1 MNWLQSFL
9 EGAVSGL
16 GMWLMMTVL
25 GLLSFFA
32 LRRAFTKWLAKLM
45 TDVKTEAVKLNG
57 LTIEGK
63 LKTKKTRNIKRKK
76 KETE

>member
-9 EGAVSGL
+9 EGAMSGL

-32 LRRAFTKWLAKLM
+32 LRRAFTKWIAKLIA
-45 TDVKTEAVKLNG
+45 DVKNEAVKLNG

-63 LKTKKTRNIKRKK
+63 LKTKKTKEKK
-76 KETE
+76 K

>member
-1 MNWLQSFL
+1 MNWLQNFL
-9 EGAVSGL
+9 EGAMSGL

-32 LRRAFTKWLAKLM
+32 LRRAFTKWLAKLI
-45 TDVKTEAVKLNG
+45 TDIKTEAVKLNG

-63 LKTKKTRNIKRKK
+63 LKTKKTKEKK
-76 KETE
+76 K

>member
-9 EGAVSGL
+9 EGAMSGL

-25 GLLSFFA
+25 GVLSFLA
-32 LRRAFTKWLAKLM
+32 LRKAFTKWIAKLIS
-45 TDVKTEAVKLNG
+45 DIKSEAVKLNG

-63 LKTKKTRNIKRKK
+63 LKTKKTK
-76 KETE
+76 KEEKK